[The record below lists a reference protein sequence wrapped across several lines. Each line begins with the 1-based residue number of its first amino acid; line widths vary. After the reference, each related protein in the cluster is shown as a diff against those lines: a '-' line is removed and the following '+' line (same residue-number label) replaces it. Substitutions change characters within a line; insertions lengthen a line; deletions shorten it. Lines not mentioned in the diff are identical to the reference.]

1 MMLARNRSRL
11 ALTPFRPYY
20 CLYCLKEVRMI
31 LHYELINY
39 IFISIFSLFV
49 FGIITA
55 IIYAAHSD

>member
-1 MMLARNRSRL
+1 MM
-11 ALTPFRPYY
+11 
-20 CLYCLKEVRMI
+20 

>member
-1 MMLARNRSRL
+1 MMLSRNRSRL

-20 CLYCLKEVRMI
+20 CSYCLKEVRMI